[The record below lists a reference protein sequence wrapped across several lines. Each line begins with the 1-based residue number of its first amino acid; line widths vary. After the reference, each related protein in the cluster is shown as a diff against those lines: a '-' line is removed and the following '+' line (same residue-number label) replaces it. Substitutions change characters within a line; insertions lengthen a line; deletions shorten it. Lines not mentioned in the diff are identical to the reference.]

1 MGGSKLFWAGEFY
14 GFFQNNDRDTR
25 VFQLFSARS

>member
-1 MGGSKLFWAGEFY
+1 MLFWEGEFY
-14 GFFQNNDRDTR
+14 GFFQNNGRGTR